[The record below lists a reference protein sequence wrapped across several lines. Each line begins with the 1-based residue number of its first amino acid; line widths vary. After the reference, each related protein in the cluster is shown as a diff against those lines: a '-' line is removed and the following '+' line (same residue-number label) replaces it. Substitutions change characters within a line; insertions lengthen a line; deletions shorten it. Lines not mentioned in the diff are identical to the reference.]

1 MNKSPFIV
9 YVLPVI
15 LSVSLGTFVMA
26 EALNDGQREFDM
38 WQFDN
43 TGISSSIQ
51 QGDGLST
58 IGLEKTYSTSD
69 KIEFK
74 IKVSNTNFEC
84 GDLYVTIYEI
94 TDSGDDQ
101 VLTQSGYLKQ
111 CFIKNQ
117 QNLPIGEKYSEILTE
132 SGTYRIVVQI
142 YDEKYKGVIS
152 FDETIIVK

>member
-1 MNKSPFIV
+1 MTKTPFIV
-9 YVLPVI
+9 YVLPII
-15 LSVSLGTFVMA
+15 LSVSLGTLVMA
-26 EALNDGQREFDM
+26 EALNDPERELNM
-38 WQFDN
+38 WQFGS
-43 TGISSSIQ
+43 GISSTQ
-51 QGDGLST
+51 QSQEIGV

-69 KIEFK
+69 PIQFEIKIND
-74 IKVSNTNFEC
+74 SDFEC
-84 GDLYVTIYEI
+84 GDLYVTIYKI
-94 TDSGDDQ
+94 TNSEDQ